1 METKLV
7 IPQDKFSTMSNY
19 SRSSRYYNQFTEGSD
34 SSTLFRMHEQY
45 WATKQAI
52 FKRLGKKNDDCII
65 SSDSELDS
73 KLELFQAVEESC
85 FTLMRVLENYQD
97 KLCALSQEENA
108 MGRFLKEYGKWD
120 KTQAGKMMSA
130 TGKTMSY
137 TAQQRLSLRMPLV
150 RLYQEID
157 TFQFRAITD
166 TLQTV
171 DKMEKARTAYRG
183 ALMWMK
189 DVSHQLDPDTCK
201 QLEKFRKVQSHV
213 RHTKQKFDKLKID
226 TLQKVDLLS
235 ASRCN
240 MFSHV
245 LTSYQNALLL
255 FWEKT
260 ARTMNTVAK
269 SFQGYQHYEFCMLK
283 ELAGPSKELVEATA
297 NQEKLTEDEEED
309 KDMLLFF
316 ESEYHDDEKENSSQK
331 KTKPVE
337 KSNNEEKTNKDD
349 DVPLL
354 FLDKEP
360 KNEEAP
366 NISDNSKQKNID
378 LLTDNQT
385 DNGDKDDLAFLNEI
399 LSSSTENIPTN
410 ETENSFTHQWQ
421 TTFGASSSE
430 KSVIE
435 SELESLLDDMHNSG
449 STAESNIPNFLP
461 SQLLEMTS
469 GFSDLDL
476 SSAALIPV
484 QQSQKSDNT
493 SNNIASNSKSTSNSK
508 QKLPSTGATKKGKKD
523 ISAWFNLF
531 ADLDP
536 LSNPDAVGK
545 KTDDG
550 DNDRNC

>member
-1 METKLV
+1 
-7 IPQDKFSTMSNY
+7 MSNY

-34 SSTLFRMHEQY
+34 SSALFRMHEQY

-65 SSDSELDS
+65 ASDSELDS

-85 FTLMRVLENYQD
+85 FNLMRVLENYQD

-120 KTQAGKMMSA
+120 KTQAGKMMTA

-166 TLQTV
+166 TFQTV
-171 DKMEKARTAYRG
+171 EKMEKARTTYRG

-201 QLEKFRKVQSHV
+201 QLERFRKVQGHV
-213 RHTKQKFDKLKID
+213 RHTKQIFDKLKID

-260 ARTMNTVAK
+260 AHTMNTVAK
-269 SFQGYQHYEFCMLK
+269 SFRGYQHYEFCMLK
-283 ELAGPSKELVEATA
+283 ELAGPSKELVQATA
-297 NQEKLTEDEEED
+297 NQEKLTEEEEED
-309 KDMLLFF
+309 RDMLLFF
-316 ESEYHDDEKENSSQK
+316 DSEYHDDVKEDSSQEKTEPVK
-331 KTKPVE
+331 KTDGKE
-337 KSNNEEKTNKDD
+337 KAKKDD
-349 DVPLL
+349 DIPLL
-354 FLDKEP
+354 ILDKESKDDRVP
-360 KNEEAP
+360 SNSE
-366 NISDNSKQKNID
+366 NSKNDVD
-378 LLTDNQT
+378 LLTDNQA
-385 DNGDKDDLAFLNEI
+385 NNNDKDDLAFLNNI
-399 LSSSTENIPTN
+399 LSNSSENIPSN
-410 ETENSFTHQWQ
+410 ELENSFAHQWQ
-421 TTFGASSSE
+421 TAFGASSTE
-430 KSVIE
+430 KSAIE
-435 SELESLLDDMHNSG
+435 NELESLLDDMHKSG
-449 STAESNIPNFLP
+449 TTSEPNIPNFLP

-469 GFSDLDL
+469 GFSDMDL

-484 QQSQKSDNT
+484 QQSQKSDI
-493 SNNIASNSKSTSNSK
+493 SNNLTTSNSK
-508 QKLPSTGATKKGKKD
+508 PTSSTSKQKQPATAASKKGKKD

-536 LSNPDAVGK
+536 LSNPDAIGK
-545 KTDDG
+545 KKDDG
-550 DNDRNC
+550 DDDRNC